1 MLLAKIENTKVSIE
15 LLKFAN
21 KLDEEKK
28 YDKADSITQYLINLS
43 KSKNLKSSPE
53 LKNDVATK
61 LLMLEKA
68 GVDTSEFFEK
78 LNNSDLN
85 DNDLQSINQKIEVNC
100 PEKDI
105 NVASTDLHEYVLWMN
120 KEKNYPEDTSKEES
134 EKYLDTLREDF
145 LDFLTDVV
153 AKDFKTEKPD
163 QDLTSDSLIQYY
175 FDKREKYE
183 SELDNYDL
191 MLGQTEGIMSDDEF
205 NDDLEGELS
214 SSEPGPIVR
223 HGE

>member
-1 MLLAKIENTKVSIE
+1 VSIE
-15 LLKFAN
+15 LLKLAN

-28 YDKADSITQYLINLS
+28 YNKADSITQYLVNLS

-68 GVDTSEFFEK
+68 GVDTAEFFEK
-78 LNNSDLN
+78 LNHSDLN
-85 DNDLQSINQKIEVNC
+85 DKDLQSINQKLEVNC
-100 PEKDI
+100 PGKDVSAK
-105 NVASTDLHEYVLWMN
+105 NTDLHEYVLWMN
-120 KEKNYPEDTSKEES
+120 KEKDYPEDTSKEES

-153 AKDFKTEKPD
+153 AKDFKTEKSD
-163 QDLTSDSLIQYY
+163 QDLTSDNLIQFY
-175 FDKREKYE
+175 FENRDKYE

-223 HGE
+223 HAE